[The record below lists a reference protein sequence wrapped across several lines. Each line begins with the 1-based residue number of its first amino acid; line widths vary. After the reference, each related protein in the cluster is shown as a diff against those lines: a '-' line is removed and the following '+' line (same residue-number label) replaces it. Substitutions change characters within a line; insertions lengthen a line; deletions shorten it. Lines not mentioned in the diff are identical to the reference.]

1 MRLSLAALAAI
12 SVSLVQAI
20 TKRQSFEDNS
30 AEYVFPIGSPGF
42 YNGNSSAAVTIDQHS
57 ILLDGKRIMVFS
69 GELHPFRLPA
79 PELWYDVLQKFKAA
93 GFNALSAYWH
103 WGLSAPNA
111 NQVRFTEHNDL
122 TKFYTV
128 AKEVGI
134 LVIVRPGPYVNAET
148 AAGGIPGWATNIP
161 GLARTNQTLYRAA
174 WEPYVRAFAEATA
187 PFQYPD
193 GPVIAVQSENEYL
206 TSATAHI
213 AGLNEHMQD
222 IINVLRA
229 GGITKV
235 PTIHNDRNAAGQYAG
250 PGLGKVDLYGSDSY
264 PLGFDCDKPEVWS
277 ELTTQLDT
285 SHQRWNPAEP
295 LALFEWQGGAFSYWS
310 GPGYDQCYQLVNE
323 QFANVYYKVIIVLS
337 LITHLIIRFAEQL
350 RLWCRFAKPVHDI
363 RRHELGEYA
372 LYEYVDF
379 HWTSAVPIMHCTAI
393 YSSYDYGAALAE
405 DRTPTPKFDELK
417 LQGYFLH
424 ASPDYLL
431 VGRVGNGTVGLGT
444 AYSTSTDIYTTNL
457 ESPKT
462 AVNFYI
468 VRQRTNTKTTNTDFK
483 LSVNTTLEGR
493 ILIPK
498 NGNLTLAGRE
508 SKIIV
513 TNYPF
518 GKSKLEYSTAE
529 VLTWQTFDSL
539 DTIVLYSLK
548 GQYVEIA
555 VEVPPKVKVSH
566 TGSTTI
572 SAVTTG
578 KTVTISGSPTGL
590 SVITFGNTRVIVG
603 DKETVSSAW
612 APRLMSTATA
622 NHAHYDLTPET
633 PSVLIFGPYLVR
645 SANAHGTTLQLTGD
659 LNATTTL
666 DIFASKK
673 FNAITWNGAP
683 VHVSP
688 SDIGSSR
695 GTLNFP
701 ANLPKAKIPV
711 LADLNWKCADS
722 LPELQPSFDDST
734 WTLANKT
741 STQRPQ
747 QPTGGKFVLYAGE
760 YGYHAGQWVWRG
772 HFTGAATGVKLS
784 IQGGFSFGY
793 SAFING
799 HFLGSGQGSSISQT
813 GVDLLSPTFN
823 FTADQLVVGDNVLTI
838 IHDSTGLNEDYN
850 IDDEHKTPRG
860 IRGYQLLS
868 EDNNDFTEWRLAGNV
883 GGENAPDYVRGPY
896 NEARVFLSTSIFR
909 MLIYRQG
916 GYWFERVG
924 THLPGYDD
932 SKWTPSCSPLT
943 GISKAGVTA
952 YRTTFTLD
960 LPPGTD
966 IPLAFDF
973 ALDSTAPYRT
983 LIYVNGW
990 QFGRFLSSLG
1000 PQVSYPIPEGIINH
1014 HGKNEVLVTLWALNA
1029 SGAKL
1034 SKLQLNKRATLT
1046 SSKPASVKIVAAP
1059 GWKELRG
1066 AIGIRTN

>member
-1 MRLSLAALAAI
+1 MRLTSLSALAALVPVLLANAE
-12 SVSLVQAI
+12 QA
-20 TKRQSFEDNS
+20 KRQSFQDNS
-30 AEYVFPIGSPGF
+30 AEYVFPVGSPGF
-42 YNGNSSAAVTIDQHS
+42 YNGNSTSAVTIDQHS
-57 ILLDGKRIMVFS
+57 ILLDGKRIMIFS
-69 GELHPFRLPA
+69 GEFHPFRLPA

-111 NQVRFTEHNDL
+111 NEVRLTEHNDL
-122 TKFYTV
+122 AKFFTV

-134 LVIVRPGPYVNAET
+134 LVVVRPGPYVNAET

-193 GPVIAVQSENEYL
+193 GPVIAVQSENEFL

-213 AGLNEHMQD
+213 PGLNEHMQD

-235 PTIHNDRNAAGQYAG
+235 PTIHNDRNPAGQYAQ
-250 PGLGKVDLYGSDSY
+250 PGLGKVDLYGWDGY
-264 PLGFDCDKPEVWS
+264 PLGFDCDQPEIWT
-277 ELTTQLDT
+277 ELGTQMDT
-285 SHQRWNPAEP
+285 SHQAWNPAEP

-310 GPGYDQCYQLVNE
+310 GPGYDECYQLINE
-323 QFANVYYKVIIVLS
+323 QFANVYYKNN
-337 LITHLIIRFAEQL
+337 
-350 RLWCRFAKPVHDI
+350 
-363 RRHELGEYA
+363 YA
-372 LYEYVDF
+372 SGAALQNLYMTY
-379 HWTSAVPIMHCTAI
+379 AI
-393 YSSYDYGAALAE
+393 YSSYDYGAALSE

-444 AYSTSTDIYTTNL
+444 AYSTSTDIFTTNL

-462 AVNFYI
+462 GVNFYV
-468 VRQRTNTKTTNTDFK
+468 VRQLTNTKITDTDFK
-483 LSVNTTLEGR
+483 LSVNTTLEGT
-493 ILIPK
+493 IVIPK

-518 GKSKLEYSTAE
+518 GKSTLEYSTAE

-539 DTIVLYSLK
+539 DTIVVYALA
-548 GQYVEIA
+548 GHYVEIA
-555 VEVPPKVKVSH
+555 VVAAPKVKISH
-566 TGSTTI
+566 AGSSTI
-572 SAVTTG
+572 SAKVTG
-578 KTVTISGSPTGL
+578 KTITISGTPSGL
-590 SVITFGNTRVIVG
+590 SVITFGNTRIIVG
-603 DKETVSSAW
+603 DKKTASGLW
-612 APRLMSTATA
+612 APRLSTTGLT
-622 NHAHYDLTPET
+622 NYDLTPDI
-633 PSVLIFGPYLVR
+633 PSVMVFGPYLVR
-645 SANAHGTTLQLTGD
+645 SATAHGSILQLTGD

-666 DIFASKK
+666 DIFAPRR
-673 FNAITWNGAP
+673 FAAVTWNGLP
-683 VHVSP
+683 VHVAP
-688 SDIGSSR
+688 SDIGSLR
-695 GTLNFP
+695 GTVGFP
-701 ANLPKAKIPV
+701 ASLPKAKIPV
-711 LADLNWKCADS
+711 LADLEWKCADS
-722 LPELQPSFDDST
+722 LPELDASFDDST

-741 STQRPQ
+741 TTQRPQ

-772 HFTGAATGVKLS
+772 HFTGAATGVQLS
-784 IQGGFSFGY
+784 VQGGFSFGY

-799 HFLGSGQGSSISQT
+799 HFLGSGQGSSHSQD

-823 FTADQLVVGDNVLTI
+823 FTADQLVDGDNVLTV
-838 IHDSTGLNEDYN
+838 IHDATGLNEDYN
-850 IDDEHKTPRG
+850 INDEHKTPRG
-860 IRGYQLLS
+860 IRGYKLLS
-868 EDNNDFTEWRLAGNV
+868 ANSNDFTEWRLAGNI
-883 GGENAPDYVRGPY
+883 GGENAPDFVRGPY
-896 NEARVFLSTSIFR
+896 NE
-909 MLIYRQG
+909 G

-924 THLPGYDD
+924 AHLPGYDD
-932 SKWTPSCSPLT
+932 SAWSSKSCSPLT
-943 GISKAGVTA
+943 GITKAGVTA
-952 YRTTFTLD
+952 YRTTFTLN
-960 LPPGTD
+960 LPTGAD

-1000 PQVSYPIPEGIINH
+1000 PQISYPIPEGILNH
-1014 HGKNEVLVTLWALNA
+1014 HGENEVLITLWALNA
-1029 SGAKL
+1029 AGAKM
-1034 SKLQLNKRATLT
+1034 SKLELNKRASLT
-1046 SSKPASVKIVAAP
+1046 SSKLATVKIVPAP

-1066 AIGIRTN
+1066 NVTTN